1 MDDRMREDIMRLY
14 AVDDKGSFVEYKA
27 QDFGAEQH
35 ERVLEDWLEA
45 NPQAL
50 LEDSDVLLIGRQ
62 VSTEWGSTIDL
73 LGVDKYGNVVV
84 VELKRDRTPRD
95 VLAQALE
102 YAAYVSALDYA
113 ALDELFCQY
122 QSDVGLSLLDAYG
135 EAFDVEGGGVAFNKE
150 QRVVIV
156 AEDVTPPL
164 RATASYIRHVGLPV
178 TCVEFGL
185 FETKGGDRVLST
197 DIVVGEEA
205 ARRRA
210 RSASRGQT
218 NREEFMAACDEAGRR
233 VHEAILHMAEEEGF
247 VVAWGTRGYS
257 MRVDLLGR
265 RTSFVQG
272 YPSTESWHQQVNVVF
287 SEFGRKVS
295 SADDIQ
301 SSFTPRFKALGVFE
315 EMGSRG
321 LGNLKWEIE
330 APVSDDLVAQVVS
343 LLRELG
349 HEVEAAWHRE
359 LEEA

>member
-1 MDDRMREDIMRLY
+1 MRLY
-14 AVDDKGSFVEYKA
+14 AVDEEGSFVEYKA

-62 VSTEWGSTIDL
+62 VSTEWGSTMDL
-73 LGVDKYGNVVV
+73 LGVDKDGNVVV
-84 VELKRDRTPRD
+84 VELKRGRTPRE

-102 YAAYVSALDYA
+102 YAAYVSALDYG
-113 ALDELFCQY
+113 ALEELYSQY
-122 QSDVGLSLLDAYG
+122 QGDVGLSLQDAYA
-135 EAFDVEGGGVAFNKE
+135 EAFGVEGGGVAFNKE

-164 RATASYIRHVGLPV
+164 RATASYIRRVGLPV

-205 ARRRA
+205 ARPRA

-218 NREEFMAACDEAGRR
+218 NWDEFAAACDDAGRR
-233 VHEAILHMAEEEGF
+233 VHQAVLQMAEEEGF
-247 VVAWGTRGYS
+247 PVAWGTRGYS
-257 MRVDLLGR
+257 LGVWGEDDR
-265 RTSFVQG
+265 LVYYLGFPRTPERGEKGKYEQRMEIRFSHIAQKLDDASAIQAAF
-272 YPSTESWHQQVNVVF
+272 SQQF
-287 SEFGRKVS
+287 ME
-295 SADDIQ
+295 
-301 SSFTPRFKALGVFE
+301 LGVFE
-315 EMGSRG
+315 EMGTSG
-321 LGNLKWEIE
+321 LGNLKWIIE

-349 HEVEAAWHRE
+349 REVEAAWRRE
-359 LEEA
+359 LDEA